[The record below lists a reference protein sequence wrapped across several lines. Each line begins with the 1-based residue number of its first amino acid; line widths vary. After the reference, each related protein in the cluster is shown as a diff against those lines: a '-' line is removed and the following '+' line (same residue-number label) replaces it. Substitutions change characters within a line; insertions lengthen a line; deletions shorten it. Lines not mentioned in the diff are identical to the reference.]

1 MNALL
6 ESLRKV
12 LWLLTIICFTGAFAQ
27 QTVPAGGG
35 KANGSGGVLS
45 YTVGQMA
52 YKVQADAQ
60 TSLTEGIQQPYE
72 ISEISGIETSATIH
86 LNFTSYPNPVDDY
99 VTVEIQNYPF
109 KYLHFI
115 IYDSNGKLLVNKK
128 ATGTITQI
136 KTNDLVPAVYFME
149 VMDHNQSIK
158 KFKIIKK

>member
-1 MNALL
+1 MDALL

-12 LWLLTIICFTGAFAQ
+12 LWLLTIICFTEAFAQ

-35 KANGSGGVLS
+35 ETNGSGGTVT

-72 ISEISGIETSATIH
+72 ISEISGIEAAANIR
-86 LNFTSYPNPVDDY
+86 LNFMSYPNPVDDY

-109 KYLHFI
+109 KYLHYI
-115 IYDSNGKLLVNKK
+115 IYDSNGKLLIRRK
-128 ATGTITQI
+128 ATGTTTQI
-136 KTNDLVPAVYFME
+136 NTNDLMPAVYFLE
-149 VMDHNQSIK
+149 VFDQNQSIK